1 MTFEQLEDLFFAH
14 KINASPSGFH
24 GFLCGR
30 LSCGA
35 VDLKQLV
42 DASTSWLGL
51 SSEQAEA
58 AENDFEE
65 FYQSSLN
72 NLEDISFLFL
82 PVLPDDELPLTER
95 LVAVGEWCTNY
106 ISGLGEGMGKEF
118 DISMD
123 GKEALEDISAIGQI
137 SVDFEIE
144 DDGERDYAELVEFI
158 RIAVQLIFSD
168 LRPELDTEAEPTIH

>member
-1 MTFEQLEDLFFAH
+1 VTFEQLEDLFFAH

>member
-42 DASTSWLGL
+42 DTSTSWLGL

-106 ISGLGEGMGKEF
+106 ISGLGEGMGEEF

>member
-1 MTFEQLEDLFFAH
+1 
-14 KINASPSGFH
+14 
-24 GFLCGR
+24 
-30 LSCGA
+30 

-42 DASTSWLGL
+42 DTSTSWLGL

>member
-1 MTFEQLEDLFFAH
+1 VTFEQLEDLFFAH

-42 DASTSWLGL
+42 DTSTSWLGL

>member
-1 MTFEQLEDLFFAH
+1 VTFEQLEDLFFAH

-51 SSEQAEA
+51 STEQAEA
-58 AENDFEE
+58 AQSDFEA

-82 PVLPDDELPLTER
+82 PVLPDDELPLSER

-106 ISGLGEGMGKEF
+106 ISGLGEGMGEEF
-118 DISMD
+118 EVSMD

-137 SVDFEIE
+137 SVDFETD

-158 RIAVQLIFSD
+158 RIAVQLLFTD
-168 LRPELDTEAEPTIH
+168 LRPELDVDAEPTIH